1 MDSTASN
8 LNKLNRK
15 TDLHNNY
22 NNLDHLYCHT
32 NESNHIRA
40 TNTGNDMGTIRKE
53 IKQLKAMLLLHLD
66 LIQEQS
72 DQLMSK
78 DKLLASLRQENEML
92 KIKCE
97 RMDRRA
103 KVNNNSSIS
112 NNKKQQDSQTPSIV
126 AAVVAEPEMAE
137 MKTKCDIDILKKIS
151 TKLLNNCSLKLNTLS
166 EMVEDH
172 KYSICGL
179 DDVDLD
185 ATTTTTTRTTTITPT
200 GNILNNFETEVLR
213 LDNNASS
220 ADHSMVLAAI
230 RDDANTSIIGESNGK
245 LISKIVLQRVQKG
258 DDRQSTTIVIKN
270 EAEPQVPKEILA
282 AESIKCED
290 TDSVAI
296 DADANR
302 MCSRADT
309 ILSSPEC
316 APVQNYA
323 PNDIDGKRESSIPVS
338 NAKCTSVVI
347 PLLSVT
353 HASDVN
359 LLGKDQIAVPS
370 HHDELR
376 KRMRT
381 TTSAALPTTP
391 TRGGVD
397 DEYLFAETAAGS
409 SSIIKRNYAR
419 GHKIITTTDRFR
431 TREWCMDEM
440 ADEVNRQIAETGED
454 RPVQENVNLEIP
466 RWVIKECPGLY
477 SIEGT
482 EDLSDEVFLKRHA
495 RLEHH
500 ERKRKKWDVQR
511 IREQRTIER
520 LKRRHCKDEVNDH
533 KDPNYESSFYPPAS
547 NVKYLQ
553 YTDELPVVAF
563 GEVIPLLHKTEFSLP
578 WLNQRSAAQSAYAS
592 ITNSNHNQS
601 PEKGLAGTGG
611 HTAIVFVAKKRINRR
626 HYVSGSSAT
635 TASNLTSP
643 TKSRAVIRRRARR

>member
-53 IKQLKAMLLLHLD
+53 IKQIKAMLLLHLD

-92 KIKCE
+92 KMKIE

-103 KVNNNSSIS
+103 KINNNSS
-112 NNKKQQDSQTPSIV
+112 NKKQQQQQQDSVTSSLV
-126 AAVVAEPEMAE
+126 AAVITEPEMAE

-172 KYSICGL
+172 KYTICGL
-179 DDVDLD
+179 DDVELD
-185 ATTTTTTRTTTITPT
+185 APTITPT
-200 GNILNNFETEVLR
+200 NFMNNFETDVVR
-213 LDNNASS
+213 LDRIAMPE
-220 ADHSMVLAAI
+220 DDPMVLAAL

-245 LISKIVLQRVQKG
+245 LISKIVLQRVQKR
-258 DDRQSTTIVIKN
+258 DDTEGTTIVIKN
-270 EAEPQVPKEILA
+270 EAEPQVPQEILA
-282 AESIKCED
+282 AESVKCENL
-290 TDSVAI
+290 DSTEVE
-296 DADANR
+296 ADAVNLFPG
-302 MCSRADT
+302 AGT
-309 ILSSPEC
+309 ILSSPEIKVS
-316 APVQNYA
+316 VQIEES
-323 PNDIDGKRESSIPVS
+323 NDVDGPLKLSMPVS
-338 NAKCTSVVI
+338 NAECPPAIQMLPAIQSIDVDELIKDHLV
-347 PLLSVT
+347 
-353 HASDVN
+353 AST
-359 LLGKDQIAVPS
+359 Q
-370 HHDELR
+370 DELR
-376 KRMRT
+376 KRTRT
-381 TTSAALPTTP
+381 AASIALSTTP
-391 TRGGVD
+391 SRSVD
-397 DEYLFAETAAGS
+397 DEYLFSETATGS
-409 SSIIKRNYAR
+409 SSIVKRNYTR
-419 GHKIITTTDRFR
+419 GHKTITTTDRFR
-431 TREWCMDEM
+431 TREWRMDEM

-520 LKRRHCKDEVNDH
+520 LKRRHCKDEVNEQ
-533 KDPNYESSFYPPAS
+533 KDSNYDSSFYPPAS

-578 WLNQRSAAQSAYAS
+578 WLSQRSAAQSAYAS
-592 ITNSNHNQS
+592 ITNSAYNQS
-601 PEKGLAGTGG
+601 AEKSLAG